1 MLMNTSPLCYIQ
13 YTVLLSGLKQKVI
26 QGKEKLTL
34 VFIRR
39 YLIIIVILGKEK
51 LTLVLIRRYLVI
63 IIIIRLSPQL
73 KKSIINFKM

>member
-1 MLMNTSPLCYIQ
+1 MHTSKYIYYIQ

-39 YLIIIVILGKEK
+39 YLIIIVILAKEK
-51 LTLVLIRRYLVI
+51 LKLVFIRRYLVI
-63 IIIIRLSPQL
+63 IIILVKEKLSQL
-73 KKSIINFKM
+73 FLSGDI